1 MENNIILSK
10 VVVVVYESW
19 KFMVVVD
26 LASVVQK
33 NIALSTG

>member
-26 LASVVQK
+26 LVSVLQK
-33 NIALSTG
+33 NIVLSTG